1 MAPAQS
7 PAYRDH
13 DLNPSSVVQ
22 TDTILATSTPAGRSP
37 RAIVRL
43 SGPDAV
49 RIASAVFESDER
61 LDRFPSYSSAAGA
74 LTLEADHIRCPA
86 AAYVMLAPRSYTC
99 EDVVELHTFGAPP
112 LLAALS
118 DALIAAGA
126 RPAEP
131 GEFTRRAFLNGR
143 IDLTQAE
150 AVQSVIRARSEAELR
165 AAQAQLGGSF
175 RRAVESLR
183 SRLVSL
189 LAQIEASIDFV
200 GQNIELI
207 DLAEA
212 ASRVERLAAEVK
224 SLAEAEPAAPPKDG
238 VATVIAGLPNA
249 GKSSLLN
256 ALAGRSRAI
265 VTHVP
270 GTTRDTVEHQIEI
283 EGVAFRLVD
292 TAGVRPT
299 GHEIEG
305 EAIGRAEAAF
315 LSADLTL
322 LVIDGSRPFGSEAE
336 GLWDRLTSR
345 EGAAVITLINKVDL
359 PQGMSTADE
368 GRLAHRGPIV
378 STSMLSGDGIEDVRA
393 EMVKAVRS
401 SAATRSAHAFWLN
414 ARHRAAL
421 NDAAGALRRAQAAL
435 ASELGVEFAAADLH
449 DALGAFGEVVG
460 RTTPDD
466 ILDTIFSHFCI
477 GK

>member
-13 DLNPSSVVQ
+13 DLNPSPVVQ
-22 TDTILATSTPAGRSP
+22 TDTILATSSPAGRSP

-49 RIASAVFESDER
+49 RIASAVFESDEP
-61 LDRFPSYSSAAGA
+61 LDRFPSYSSASGC
-74 LTLEADHIRCPA
+74 LTLEAEHIRCPA

-189 LAQIEASIDFV
+189 LAQVEASIDFV
-200 GQNIELI
+200 GQDIELI
-207 DLAEA
+207 GSAEA
-212 ASRVERLAAEVK
+212 ASRVERLAEEVE

-283 EGVAFRLVD
+283 GGAVFRLVD

-322 LVIDGSRPFGSEAE
+322 LSRPLSPDAEA
-336 GLWDRLTSR
+336 LWDRLTSR
-345 EGAAVITLINKVDL
+345 HGAAVITLINKADL

-368 GRLAHRGPIV
+368 GCLARRGPIV

-401 SAATRSAHAFWLN
+401 SAATRSAHAFWLS

-421 NDAAGALRRAQAAL
+421 KGTAGALHRAQTAL
-435 ASELGVEFAAADLH
+435 ADDLGIEFAAADLH
-449 DALGAFGEVVG
+449 DALGALGEVVG

>member
-1 MAPAQS
+1 MS
-7 PAYRDH
+7 
-13 DLNPSSVVQ
+13 
-22 TDTILATSTPAGRSP
+22 DTILATSTPAGRSL

-49 RIASAVFESDER
+49 RIASAVFECDEP
-61 LDRFPSYSSAAGA
+61 LDQLPTYSSAIGRLA
-74 LTLEADHIRCPA
+74 LEAEQIRCPA
-86 AAYVMLAPRSYTC
+86 TAYVMLAPRSYTR
-99 EDVVELHTFGAPP
+99 EDVIEFHTFGSPP

-126 RPAEP
+126 RPAEA

-150 AVQSVIRARSEAELR
+150 AVQGVIQARSEAELR

-175 RRAVESLR
+175 RQAIEALQAG
-183 SRLVSL
+183 LVAL
-189 LAQIEASIDFV
+189 LAQVEASIDFV
-200 GQNIELI
+200 EQGIDLI
-207 DLAEA
+207 DGDDVA
-212 ASRVERLAAEVK
+212 AGIDRLIAEVE
-224 SLAEAEPAAPPKDG
+224 SLAETETAAPPKDG
-238 VATVIAGLPNA
+238 VVTVIAGLPNA

-256 ALAGRSRAI
+256 ALAGHSRAI

-283 EGVAFRLVD
+283 EGVTFRLID
-292 TAGVRPT
+292 TAGVRST
-299 GHEIEG
+299 DHEIEG
-305 EAIGRAEAAF
+305 EAIHRAEAAF
-315 LSADLTL
+315 GSADLTL
-322 LVIDGSRPFGSEAE
+322 LVIDASEALSADAE
-336 GLWDRLTSR
+336 ALWDRLTSP
-345 EGAAVITLINKVDL
+345 GGVVVVTLINKSDL

-378 STSMLSGDGIEDVRA
+378 GTSTLLGTGIEDVRA

-401 SAATRSAHAFWLN
+401 GSMERPTHAFWLN

-421 NDAAGALRRAQAAL
+421 RLAADALRCARAAL
-435 ASELGVEFAAADLH
+435 EDKIGIEFAAADLH
-449 DALGAFGEVVG
+449 DALRSLGEVVG
-460 RTTPDD
+460 QTTPDD
-466 ILDTIFSHFCI
+466 ILDTIFSQFCI